1 MRSMDAVGQLTVVG
15 LLMIFLTIMVLSI
28 LMPTVLDA
36 TDGMAGNLTDAG
48 LPAES
53 AIVKLIPLFI
63 LVTLLS
69 TIALYGA
76 PQIGG

>member
-36 TDGMAGNLTDAG
+36 TDSMAGNLTTAG

-53 AIVKLIPLFI
+53 TIVKLIPLFI
-63 LVTLLS
+63 IVTLLS

>member
-1 MRSMDAVGQLTVVG
+1 MKTFDIKGQLTVVG
-15 LLMIFLTIMVLSI
+15 LLMIFLTIMVMSI
-28 LMPTVLDA
+28 LMPTILDA
-36 TDGMAGNLTDAG
+36 TDEMSGNLTAAG

-53 AIVKLIPLFI
+53 TIVKLVPLFLI
-63 LVTLLS
+63 TVLLS

>member
-1 MRSMDAVGQLTVVG
+1 MKTFDIKGQLPVVG

-36 TDGMAGNLTDAG
+36 TDTMSTNLTTAG
-48 LPAES
+48 LTSES
-53 AIVKLIPLFI
+53 VIVKLIPLFI
-63 LVTLLS
+63 IVTLLS

>member
-1 MRSMDAVGQLTVVG
+1 MDDKGQLTVVG

-28 LMPTVLDA
+28 LMPTILDA
-36 TDGMAGNLTDAG
+36 TEDMAGNLTVAG

-53 AIVKLIPLFI
+53 TIVKLIPMFI
-63 LVTLLS
+63 IVVLLS

>member
-1 MRSMDAVGQLTVVG
+1 MKTFDIKGQLTVVG

-36 TDGMAGNLTDAG
+36 TDTMSANLTTAG
-48 LPAES
+48 LTSES

-63 LVTLLS
+63 IVTLLS

>member
-1 MRSMDAVGQLTVVG
+1 MNDRGQLTVVG

-28 LMPTVLDA
+28 LMPVILDA
-36 TDGMAGNLTDAG
+36 TDDMSGNLTVAG

-53 AIVKLIPLFI
+53 SIVKLIPLFI
-63 LVTLLS
+63 IVTLLS